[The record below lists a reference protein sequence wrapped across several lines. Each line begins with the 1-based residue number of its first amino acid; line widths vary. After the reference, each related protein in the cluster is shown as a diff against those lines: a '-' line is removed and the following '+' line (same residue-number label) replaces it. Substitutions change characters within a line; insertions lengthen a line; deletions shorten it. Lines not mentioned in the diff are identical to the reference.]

1 LRRRER
7 DTRRSEGDW
16 RDERSRRH
24 DGSDAA
30 MPEAA
35 CGKIVIC
42 LRRFVSRWCGNRRG
56 VICRQA
62 QCMRA
67 KVKGEFAAAICWTGQ
82 CATMQSWSRDLR
94 Q

>member
-1 LRRRER
+1 LRRRKR
-7 DTRRSEGDW
+7 DTRHSEGDW

-24 DGSDAA
+24 DASDAA
-30 MPEAA
+30 MPKAA

-42 LRRFVSRWCGNRRG
+42 LRRFVSRWRGNRRG
-56 VICRQA
+56 VIWRQA

-67 KVKGEFAAAICWTGQ
+67 KVKGEFSASCRTGQ